1 MNIEIGESMS
11 ENIERIIERFG
22 IVDEGDIV
30 SELDLI
36 GKGEIGLDGRSL

>member
-11 ENIERIIERFG
+11 ENIERIIGQFG

-36 GKGEIGLDGRSL
+36 EKGEIGLDGRSL